1 MMIASILLLLQCIHV
16 VWCIASTASGMT
28 SFSSITTTAT
38 ATGDPSLSSSSHR
51 DDNFLTHL
59 QKNLRIVYRGSTT
72 CLSDFMRANK
82 IKQRSKKLGLPSIS
96 FTDYNFLERSKA
108 DISKCFRLLITIPL
122 SPEFFFYSYMIFP
135 ILSANNPWAW
145 RALPSSFDDV
155 SDAIVREQAIVKRRV
170 QTVVISLH
178 TLKTDTL
185 DDVGNSKLVSSRKK
199 QLDIIGR
206 ALQQT
211 SLAKALDELSP
222 WLLSEGN
229 KASKLSVGQVPGLI
243 IKQCCRSVGLD
254 GVPNLPVVR
263 RLNIG
268 ELNGYLEKLRSSD
281 TFLETKG
288 LSGLSLDEI
297 KMACF
302 ERCISATV
310 QCYAECSNL
319 TLHTSVAVSTV
330 GVYRRRSATSS
341 SSVET

>member
-1 MMIASILLLLQCIHV
+1 MMIASSILFLQLLLLLQCIHV
-16 VWCIASTASGMT
+16 TWCIASTASGMT
-28 SFSSITTTAT
+28 SFSSITTTTSAT
-38 ATGDPSLSSSSHR
+38 ATRDPSLSSSSSPR
-51 DDNFLTHL
+51 DDNFFTHL
-59 QKNLRIVYRGSTT
+59 QKNLNIVYRGSTT
-72 CLSDFMRANK
+72 CLSDFIKANK

-96 FTDYNFLERSKA
+96 FTDYNFLERSKT

-145 RALPSSFDDV
+145 RALPSSFDDAR
-155 SDAIVREQAIVKRRV
+155 DAIVRENAIVKRRV

-199 QLDIIGR
+199 QLDTIGR

-229 KASKLSVGQVPGLI
+229 RASKLSVGQVPGMI

-268 ELNGYLEKLRSSD
+268 ELNGYLERLRSSD
-281 TFLETKG
+281 SFLEAKG
-288 LSGLSLDEI
+288 LAGLSLDEI
-297 KMACF
+297 KTACF
-302 ERCISATV
+302 ERCLSLSRQQCSAM
-310 QCYAECSNL
+310 QSAL
-319 TLHTSVAVSTV
+319 T
-330 GVYRRRSATSS
+330 
-341 SSVET
+341 